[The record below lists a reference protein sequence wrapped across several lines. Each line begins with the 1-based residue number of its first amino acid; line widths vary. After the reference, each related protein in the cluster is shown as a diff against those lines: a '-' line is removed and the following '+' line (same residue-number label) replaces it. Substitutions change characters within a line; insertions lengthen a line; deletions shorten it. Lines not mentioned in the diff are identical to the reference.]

1 MEIRSF
7 FLFHAHLS
15 LSLALRAKKGRPFRY
30 GCFLDRGVTLMT
42 GVILTAVDI
51 EFLFEVTRFAVLIE
65 KIAEGGASLFNGFG

>member
-1 MEIRSF
+1 
-7 FLFHAHLS
+7 
-15 LSLALRAKKGRPFRY
+15 
-30 GCFLDRGVTLMT
+30 MT